1 MSGHQEEILHGGS
14 AGRRVVRVGDTVR
27 HLAGP
32 WSSSVDSLLLHLEAV
47 GFEGAPH
54 ALGYDDLGRQVL
66 SYVPGHATADPGD
79 LNVLAVK
86 HVGHL
91 IRELHDALSTFPLPP
106 TAIWNVAIKPHS
118 TKLICHNDLAS
129 WNFVR
134 RTGSTTFID
143 RDGAGPGSRLWDL
156 AYAAHGFIPLS
167 TRSGLHDTELPERL
181 AALVDG
187 CGLDERERLSLVNL
201 LAPRI
206 NSMDQLL
213 HRSWVEGVDPWRT
226 LWSEGHGDAWR
237 EDHEFV
243 VTRLN
248 WWMSPCVAI
257 PRLLLDQ
264 ISHKH

>member
-1 MSGHQEEILHGGS
+1 MAATRAAGWS
-14 AGRRVVRVGDTVR
+14 AFATIFTASRD
-27 HLAGP
+27 LGP
-32 WSSSVDSLLLHLEAV
+32 RAWTHSSSTLKPSASKELLMPSDTTTSAAKSRRT
-47 GFEGAPH
+47 FP
-54 ALGYDDLGRQVL
+54 D
-66 SYVPGHATADPGD
+66 ATADPGD

>member
-1 MSGHQEEILHGGS
+1 MVGNEEEILHGGN
-14 AGRRVVRVGDTVR
+14 AGRRVVRVGDDVHR
-27 HLAGP
+27 LAGP

-66 SYVPGHATADPGD
+66 SYVPGRATADPGD

-91 IRELHDALSTFPLPP
+91 IRELHDALSTFTPPP
-106 TAIWNVAIKPHS
+106 TAIWNVAIKPDS
-118 TKLICHNDLAS
+118 TKLICHNDLAP

-134 RTGSTTFID
+134 GMGSLTFID
-143 RDGAGPGSRLWDL
+143 WDGAGPGSRLWDL

-167 TRSGLHDTELPERL
+167 TRFSLHDTELPERL

-187 CGLDERERLSLVNL
+187 YGLDEREHPSLVDL

-206 NSMDQLL
+206 NSMYQLL
-213 HRSWVEGVDPWRT
+213 NRSWVEGVEPWRT

-248 WWMSPCVAI
+248 SWMGA
-257 PRLLLDQ
+257 LA
-264 ISHKH
+264 